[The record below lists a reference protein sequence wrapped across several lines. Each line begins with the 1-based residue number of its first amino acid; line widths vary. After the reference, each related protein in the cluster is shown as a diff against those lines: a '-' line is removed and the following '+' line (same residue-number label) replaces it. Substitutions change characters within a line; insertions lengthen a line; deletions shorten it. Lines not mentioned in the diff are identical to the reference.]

1 MSNLNQT
8 IFIGRVVAPPELR
21 YTPTGKA
28 VANFDIAVNRRAK
41 LGEKSSEADFIPV
54 VVWEKLAEICS
65 EYLTKGKMVCIQGAL
80 RARTYEKD
88 GQKRKAFEILCS
100 EMTMLGSP
108 GEKSDR
114 PSKPAQP
121 QRPASLTLWGAPYP
135 DGGVGL
141 EDIPF

>member
-65 EYLTKGKMVCIQGAL
+65 EYLTKGKMVCIQGTL
-80 RARTYEKD
+80 RTRTYEKD

-108 GEKSDR
+108 GEKSE
-114 PSKPAQP
+114 PKPAQ
-121 QRPASLTLWGAPYP
+121 RPAESNAWGQPYP

>member
-54 VVWEKLAEICS
+54 VVWEKLAEICN

-80 RARTYEKD
+80 RTRTYEKD
-88 GQKRKAFEILCS
+88 GQKRKAFEILCN

-108 GEKSDR
+108 GEKSDQ
-114 PSKPAQP
+114 PTKPAQP
-121 QRPASLTLWGAPYP
+121 QRPAETNSWGTFP